1 MLKLLSMSY
10 IIKNLN
16 LLVACYTMGDAL
28 TLRMTLVSNKRAKA
42 TSSLMS
48 PRTDSLILLR
58 LRLPWFRIEKVTF
71 YILRTIL
78 STELGKF
85 MLENLIF
92 VSHHA
97 YMYSNEA
104 SSSRY
109 STHIKIPKKKIVNA
123 SNEHSI

>member
-1 MLKLLSMSY
+1 
-10 IIKNLN
+10 
-16 LLVACYTMGDAL
+16 MGDAL
-28 TLRMTLVSNKRAKA
+28 TLRMTLVSNKRANA

>member
-28 TLRMTLVSNKRAKA
+28 TLRMTLVSNKRANA